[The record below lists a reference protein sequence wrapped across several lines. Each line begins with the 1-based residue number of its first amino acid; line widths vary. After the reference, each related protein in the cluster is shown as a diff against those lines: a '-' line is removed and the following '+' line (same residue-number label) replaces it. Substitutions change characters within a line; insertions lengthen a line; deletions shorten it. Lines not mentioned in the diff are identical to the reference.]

1 MVQTLMLPWDIGKG
15 SLVIRPFYL
24 LLFFNCYIQ
33 KINNI
38 PWRKAYSRIWS
49 EGPNPMEKNRYK
61 NIYQR
66 ELDTI
71 LKFSALINS
80 SLNIIEVLDNAMK
93 WAEEFIDAE
102 ASSVYELEED
112 KNELFIRLARGEK
125 KRAVE
130 GLKVKVGEGIAGSVV
145 KTGKPIAIQD
155 VTKDK
160 RFSDRFDRIT
170 GFKTRSVIC
179 VPLILRDRPI
189 GALQVMNKRNRE
201 PFRQA
206 DLELLNSIAQLL
218 AISMENAKLYQQLE
232 EKFELTSMEL
242 ASTQKKLIRSERL
255 AAMGHLV
262 QGVAHEIRNPIMTIG
277 GFAHRMKKELQ
288 QDYKLQKYIDII
300 LDESGRLERLV
311 REVREFSEVQS
322 ASLVLDHIEPT
333 IHEVLQIF
341 EPLARNHDVKLSVE
355 IQDDLPPISMD
366 ASQLVIAMSNIIE
379 NALEAMPNGGNLTL
393 RATREVRL
401 LSVSFRDTGVG
412 IDREQLDAIYDPFVT
427 SKTRGA
433 GLGLT
438 MVYQIVMNH
447 HGDIRISSE
456 LDKGTDVTI
465 QLPLPSE

>member
-1 MVQTLMLPWDIGKG
+1 MENNQTKD
-15 SLVIRPFYL
+15 
-24 LLFFNCYIQ
+24 
-33 KINNI
+33 
-38 PWRKAYSRIWS
+38 
-49 EGPNPMEKNRYK
+49 
-61 NIYQR
+61 IYQQ

-112 KNELFIRLARGEK
+112 NNELSIRLARGEK

-130 GLKVKVGEGIAGSVV
+130 GLKLNVGEGIAGSVV
-145 KTGKPIAIQD
+145 ATGKPVVIQD
-155 VTKDK
+155 VRNDK
-160 RFSDRFDRIT
+160 RFSDKIDRST
-170 GFKTRSVIC
+170 GFKTRSMIC
-179 VPLILRDRPI
+179 VPLILRDKPV

-206 DLELLNSIAQLL
+206 DLELLNSMAQLI
-218 AISMENAKLYQQLE
+218 AVAMENAKLYQRLE
-232 EKFELTSMEL
+232 EKFDMTSQEL

-277 GFAHRMKKELQ
+277 GFAHRIKRELNHN
-288 QDYKLQKYIDII
+288 YKLQKYIDII

-311 REVREFSEVQS
+311 REVRDFSEIQS
-322 ASLVLDHIEPT
+322 ASLLLDTIEPA

-341 EPLARNHDVKLSVE
+341 EPLAGNRHVKLSVE
-355 IQDDLPPISMD
+355 IADDLPQINLDS
-366 ASQLVIAMSNIIE
+366 SQLMIAMSNIME
-379 NALEAMPNGGNLTL
+379 NALESMPKGGNLTL
-393 RATREVRL
+393 QATRDDRHL
-401 LSVSFRDTGVG
+401 LVSFRDTGLG
-412 IDREQLDAIYDPFVT
+412 IDPEQLDAIYDPFVT

-447 HGDIRISSE
+447 HGEITISSE
-456 LDKGTDVTI
+456 LDTGTDVTI
-465 QLPLPSE
+465 QLPIPTDM

>member
-1 MVQTLMLPWDIGKG
+1 
-15 SLVIRPFYL
+15 
-24 LLFFNCYIQ
+24 
-33 KINNI
+33 
-38 PWRKAYSRIWS
+38 
-49 EGPNPMEKNRYK
+49 MELDRYK
-61 NIYQR
+61 DIYQK

-80 SLNIIEVLDNAMK
+80 SLNILEVLDNAMK
-93 WAEEFIDAE
+93 WAEEFMNAE
-102 ASSVYELEED
+102 ASSVYELDQEKE
-112 KNELFIRLARGEK
+112 ELFIRLARGEK

-130 GLKVKVGEGIAGSVV
+130 GIKLKVGEGIVGSVV
-145 KTGKPIAIQD
+145 KTGKSIAIQD

-160 RFSDRFDRIT
+160 RFSDRIDRIT
-170 GFKTRSVIC
+170 GFKTRSMIC

-206 DLELLNSIAQLL
+206 DLDLLNSMAQLI
-218 AISMENAKLYQQLE
+218 AVSMENAKLYQRLE
-232 EKFELTSMEL
+232 EKFELTSKEL
-242 ASTQKKLIRSERL
+242 ASTQEKLIRSERL

-277 GFAHRMKKELQ
+277 GFAHRLKREMQ
-288 QDYKLQKYIDII
+288 GDYKFQKYIDII

-322 ASLVLDHIEPT
+322 ASLVLDTIEPT
-333 IHEVLQIF
+333 IHEVLQMF
-341 EPLARNHDVKLSVE
+341 EPLAHNHGVKLSLD
-355 IQDDLPPISMD
+355 IQKSLPRISMD
-366 ASQLVIAMSNIIE
+366 ASQLVIAMSNIME

-393 RATREVRL
+393 RASREGRY
-401 LSVSFRDTGVG
+401 LSISFKDTGVG
-412 IDREQLDAIYDPFVT
+412 IDQKQLDAIYDPFVT

-447 HGDIRISSE
+447 HGEIRISSE

-465 QLPLPSE
+465 QLPLGE

>member
-1 MVQTLMLPWDIGKG
+1 MENNQTKD
-15 SLVIRPFYL
+15 
-24 LLFFNCYIQ
+24 
-33 KINNI
+33 
-38 PWRKAYSRIWS
+38 
-49 EGPNPMEKNRYK
+49 
-61 NIYQR
+61 IYQQ

-112 KNELFIRLARGEK
+112 NNELSIRLARGEK

-130 GLKVKVGEGIAGSVV
+130 GLKLNVGEGIAGSVV
-145 KTGKPIAIQD
+145 ATGKPVVIQD
-155 VTKDK
+155 VRNDK
-160 RFSDRFDRIT
+160 RFSDKIDRST
-170 GFKTRSVIC
+170 GFKTRSMIC
-179 VPLILRDRPI
+179 VPLILRDKPV

-206 DLELLNSIAQLL
+206 DLELLNSMAQLI
-218 AISMENAKLYQQLE
+218 AVAMENAKLYQRLE
-232 EKFELTSMEL
+232 EKFDMTSQEL

-277 GFAHRMKKELQ
+277 GFAHRIKRELNHNF
-288 QDYKLQKYIDII
+288 KLQKYIDII

-311 REVREFSEVQS
+311 REVRDFSEIQS
-322 ASLVLDHIEPT
+322 ASLLLDTIEPA
-333 IHEVLQIF
+333 IHEVRQIF
-341 EPLARNHDVKLSVE
+341 EPLAGNRHVKLSVE
-355 IQDDLPPISMD
+355 IADDLPQINMD
-366 ASQLVIAMSNIIE
+366 ASQLVIAMSNIME
-379 NALEAMPNGGNLTL
+379 NALESMPKGGNLTL
-393 RATREVRL
+393 QATRDDRYL
-401 LSVSFRDTGVG
+401 LVSFRDTGLG
-412 IDREQLDAIYDPFVT
+412 IDPEQLDAIYDPFVT

-447 HGDIRISSE
+447 HGEIKISSE

-465 QLPLPSE
+465 QLPLPTEM

>member
-1 MVQTLMLPWDIGKG
+1 
-15 SLVIRPFYL
+15 
-24 LLFFNCYIQ
+24 
-33 KINNI
+33 
-38 PWRKAYSRIWS
+38 
-49 EGPNPMEKNRYK
+49 MEKDRYK
-61 NIYQR
+61 DIYQR

-93 WAEEFIDAE
+93 WAEEFMDAE
-102 ASSVYELEED
+102 ASSVYELDEE
-112 KNELFIRLARGEK
+112 KNELSIRLARGEK

-130 GLKVKVGEGIAGSVV
+130 GIKLKVGEGIAGSVV
-145 KTGKPIAIQD
+145 KTGKSIAIQN

-160 RFSDRFDRIT
+160 RFSDRIDLIT
-170 GFKTRSVIC
+170 GFKTRSMIC

-206 DLELLNSIAQLL
+206 DLDLLNSMAQLI
-218 AISMENAKLYQQLE
+218 AVSMENATLYQRLE
-232 EKFELTSMEL
+232 KKFELTSMEL
-242 ASTQKKLIRSERL
+242 ASTQKKLIQSERL

-277 GFAHRMKKELQ
+277 GFAHRMKKEMQ
-288 QDYKLQKYIDII
+288 GDYKFQKYIDII

-311 REVREFSEVQS
+311 REVRDFSEVQS
-322 ASLVLDHIEPT
+322 ASLVLDTIEPT
-333 IHEVLQIF
+333 IHEVLQMF
-341 EPLARNHDVKLSVE
+341 EPLARNRRVKLSVD
-355 IQDDLPPISMD
+355 IQKDLPRISMD
-366 ASQLVIAMSNIIE
+366 ASQLVIAMSNIME

-393 RATREVRL
+393 LATRENRH
-401 LSVSFRDTGVG
+401 LSISFKDTGVG
-412 IDREQLDAIYDPFVT
+412 IGREELDAIYDPFVT

-447 HGDIRISSE
+447 HGEIKINSE

>member
-1 MVQTLMLPWDIGKG
+1 MV
-15 SLVIRPFYL
+15 
-24 LLFFNCYIQ
+24 
-33 KINNI
+33 NNQS
-38 PWRKAYSRIWS
+38 KD
-49 EGPNPMEKNRYK
+49 
-61 NIYQR
+61 IYQQ

-112 KNELFIRLARGEK
+112 NNELSIRLARGEK

-130 GLKVKVGEGIAGSVV
+130 GLKLNVGEGIAGSVV
-145 KTGKPIAIQD
+145 ATGKPVVIQD
-155 VTKDK
+155 VRNDK
-160 RFSDRFDRIT
+160 RFSDKIDRST
-170 GFKTRSVIC
+170 GFKTRSMIC
-179 VPLILRDRPI
+179 VPLILRDKPV

-206 DLELLNSIAQLL
+206 DLELLNSMAQLI
-218 AISMENAKLYQQLE
+218 AVAMENAKLYQRLE
-232 EKFELTSMEL
+232 EKFDMTSQEL

-277 GFAHRMKKELQ
+277 GFAHRIKRELNHN
-288 QDYKLQKYIDII
+288 YKLQKYIDII

-311 REVREFSEVQS
+311 REVRDFSEIQS
-322 ASLVLDHIEPT
+322 ASLLLDTIEPA

-341 EPLARNHDVKLSVE
+341 EPLAGNRHVKLSVE
-355 IQDDLPPISMD
+355 IADDLPQINLDS
-366 ASQLVIAMSNIIE
+366 SQLMIAMSNIME
-379 NALEAMPNGGNLTL
+379 NALESMPKGGNLTL
-393 RATREVRL
+393 QATRDDRHL
-401 LSVSFRDTGVG
+401 LVSFRDTGLG
-412 IDREQLDAIYDPFVT
+412 IDPEQLDAIYDPFVT

-447 HGDIRISSE
+447 HGEITISSE

-465 QLPLPSE
+465 QLPIPTDM

>member
-1 MVQTLMLPWDIGKG
+1 MENNQTKD
-15 SLVIRPFYL
+15 
-24 LLFFNCYIQ
+24 
-33 KINNI
+33 
-38 PWRKAYSRIWS
+38 
-49 EGPNPMEKNRYK
+49 
-61 NIYQR
+61 IYQQ

-112 KNELFIRLARGEK
+112 NNELSIRLARGEK

-130 GLKVKVGEGIAGSVV
+130 GLKLNVGEGIAGSVV
-145 KTGKPIAIQD
+145 ATGKPVVIQD
-155 VTKDK
+155 VRNDK
-160 RFSDRFDRIT
+160 RFSDKIDRST
-170 GFKTRSVIC
+170 GFKTRSMIC
-179 VPLILRDRPI
+179 VPLILRDKPV

-206 DLELLNSIAQLL
+206 DLELLNSMAQLI
-218 AISMENAKLYQQLE
+218 AVAMENAKLYQRLE
-232 EKFELTSMEL
+232 EKFDMTSQEL

-277 GFAHRMKKELQ
+277 GFAHRIKRELNHNF
-288 QDYKLQKYIDII
+288 KLQKYIDII

-311 REVREFSEVQS
+311 REVRDFSEIQS
-322 ASLVLDHIEPT
+322 ASLLLDTIEPA

-341 EPLARNHDVKLSVE
+341 EPLAGNRHVKLSVE
-355 IQDDLPPISMD
+355 IADDLPQINLDS
-366 ASQLVIAMSNIIE
+366 SQLVIAMSNIME
-379 NALEAMPNGGNLTL
+379 NALESMPKGGNLTL
-393 RATREVRL
+393 HATRDDRHL
-401 LSVSFRDTGVG
+401 LVSFRDTGLG
-412 IDREQLDAIYDPFVT
+412 IDPEQLDAIYDPFVT

-447 HGDIRISSE
+447 HGEITISSE

-465 QLPLPSE
+465 QLPLPTEM

>member
-1 MVQTLMLPWDIGKG
+1 MENNQTKD
-15 SLVIRPFYL
+15 
-24 LLFFNCYIQ
+24 
-33 KINNI
+33 
-38 PWRKAYSRIWS
+38 
-49 EGPNPMEKNRYK
+49 
-61 NIYQR
+61 IYQQ

-112 KNELFIRLARGEK
+112 NNELSIRLARGEK

-130 GLKVKVGEGIAGSVV
+130 GLKLNVGEGIAGSVV
-145 KTGKPIAIQD
+145 ATGKPVVIQD
-155 VTKDK
+155 VRNDK
-160 RFSDRFDRIT
+160 RFSDKIDRLT
-170 GFKTRSVIC
+170 GFKTRSIIC
-179 VPLILRDRPI
+179 VPLILRDRPV
-189 GALQVMNKRNRE
+189 GALQVMNKRNSE

-206 DLELLNSIAQLL
+206 DLELLNSMAQLI
-218 AISMENAKLYQQLE
+218 AVAMENAKLYQRLE
-232 EKFELTSMEL
+232 EKFEMTSQEL

-262 QGVAHEIRNPIMTIG
+262 QGVAHEIRNPVMTIG
-277 GFAHRMKKELQ
+277 GFAHRIKRELNHN
-288 QDYKLQKYIDII
+288 YKYQKYIDII
-300 LDESGRLERLV
+300 LEESGRLEKLV
-311 REVREFSEVQS
+311 REVRDFSEIQS
-322 ASLVLDHIEPT
+322 ASLQLDTIEPA

-341 EPLARNHDVKLSVE
+341 EPLAENRHVELSVE
-355 IQDDLPPISMD
+355 IANDLPRINMD
-366 ASQLVIAMSNIIE
+366 SSQLVIAMSNIME
-379 NALEAMPNGGNLTL
+379 NALEAMPKGGNLTL
-393 RATREVRL
+393 LATRDDQH

-412 IDREQLDAIYDPFVT
+412 IDPEQLDAIYDPFVT

-447 HGDIRISSE
+447 YGEIKISSA

-465 QLPLPSE
+465 QLPIPTET

>member
-1 MVQTLMLPWDIGKG
+1 MENNQTKD
-15 SLVIRPFYL
+15 
-24 LLFFNCYIQ
+24 
-33 KINNI
+33 
-38 PWRKAYSRIWS
+38 
-49 EGPNPMEKNRYK
+49 
-61 NIYQR
+61 IYQQ

-112 KNELFIRLARGEK
+112 NNELSIRLARGEK

-130 GLKVKVGEGIAGSVV
+130 GLKLNVGEGIAGSVV
-145 KTGKPIAIQD
+145 ATGKPVVIQD
-155 VTKDK
+155 VRNDK
-160 RFSDRFDRIT
+160 RFSDKIDRST
-170 GFKTRSVIC
+170 GFKTRSMIC
-179 VPLILRDRPI
+179 VPLILRDKPV

-206 DLELLNSIAQLL
+206 DLELLNSMAQLI
-218 AISMENAKLYQQLE
+218 AVAMENAKLYQRLE
-232 EKFELTSMEL
+232 EKFDMTSQEL

-262 QGVAHEIRNPIMTIG
+262 QGVAHEIRNPVMTIG
-277 GFAHRMKKELQ
+277 GFAHRIKRELNHNF
-288 QDYKLQKYIDII
+288 KLQKYIDII

-311 REVREFSEVQS
+311 REVRDFSEIQS
-322 ASLVLDHIEPT
+322 ASLLLDTIEPA

-341 EPLARNHDVKLSVE
+341 EPLAGNRHVKLSVE
-355 IQDDLPPISMD
+355 IADDLPQINLDS
-366 ASQLVIAMSNIIE
+366 SQLVIAMSNIME
-379 NALEAMPNGGNLTL
+379 NALESMPKGGNLTL
-393 RATREVRL
+393 QATRDDRHL
-401 LSVSFRDTGVG
+401 LVSFRDTGLG
-412 IDREQLDAIYDPFVT
+412 IDPEQLDAIYDPFVT

-447 HGDIRISSE
+447 HGEITISSE

-465 QLPLPSE
+465 QLPLPTEM

>member
-1 MVQTLMLPWDIGKG
+1 MENNQTKD
-15 SLVIRPFYL
+15 
-24 LLFFNCYIQ
+24 
-33 KINNI
+33 
-38 PWRKAYSRIWS
+38 
-49 EGPNPMEKNRYK
+49 
-61 NIYQR
+61 IYQQ

-112 KNELFIRLARGEK
+112 NNELSIRLARGEK

-130 GLKVKVGEGIAGSVV
+130 GLKLNVGEGIAGSVV
-145 KTGKPIAIQD
+145 ATGKPVVIQD
-155 VTKDK
+155 VRNDK
-160 RFSDRFDRIT
+160 RFSDKIDRLT
-170 GFKTRSVIC
+170 GFKTRSMIC
-179 VPLILRDRPI
+179 VPLILRDRPV

-206 DLELLNSIAQLL
+206 DLELLNSMAQLIAV
-218 AISMENAKLYQQLE
+218 AIENAKLYQRLE
-232 EKFELTSMEL
+232 EKFEMTSQEL

-277 GFAHRMKKELQ
+277 GFAHRIKRELN
-288 QDYKLQKYIDII
+288 DNYKLQKYMDII

-311 REVREFSEVQS
+311 REVRDFSEIQS
-322 ASLVLDHIEPT
+322 ASLLLDTIEPA

-341 EPLARNHDVKLSVE
+341 EPLAGNRHVKLSVE
-355 IQDDLPPISMD
+355 IADDLPQIKMD
-366 ASQLVIAMSNIIE
+366 SSQLVIAMSNIME
-379 NALEAMPNGGNLTL
+379 NALESMPKGGNLTL
-393 RATREVRL
+393 QATRDDRHL
-401 LSVSFRDTGVG
+401 LVSFRDTGLG
-412 IDREQLDAIYDPFVT
+412 IDPEQLDAIYDPFVT

-447 HGDIRISSE
+447 HGEIKISSE

-465 QLPLPSE
+465 QLPLPTEM

>member
-1 MVQTLMLPWDIGKG
+1 
-15 SLVIRPFYL
+15 
-24 LLFFNCYIQ
+24 
-33 KINNI
+33 
-38 PWRKAYSRIWS
+38 
-49 EGPNPMEKNRYK
+49 MEKNQTK
-61 NIYQR
+61 DIYQQ

-112 KNELFIRLARGEK
+112 NNELSIRLARGEK

-130 GLKVKVGEGIAGSVV
+130 GLKLTVGEGIAGSVV
-145 KTGKPIAIQD
+145 ATGKPVVIQD
-155 VTKDK
+155 VRNDK
-160 RFSDRFDRIT
+160 RFSDKIDRLT
-170 GFKTRSVIC
+170 GFKTRSMIC
-179 VPLILRDRPI
+179 VPLILRDRPV

-206 DLELLNSIAQLL
+206 DLELLNSMAQLI
-218 AISMENAKLYQQLE
+218 AVAMENAKLYQRLE
-232 EKFELTSMEL
+232 EKFEMTSQEL

-262 QGVAHEIRNPIMTIG
+262 QGVAHEIRNPVMTIG
-277 GFAHRMKKELQ
+277 GFAHRIKRELNHN
-288 QDYKLQKYIDII
+288 YKLQKYIDII

-311 REVREFSEVQS
+311 REVRDFSEIQS
-322 ASLVLDHIEPT
+322 ASLLLDTIEPA

-341 EPLARNHDVKLSVE
+341 EPLAGNRHVKLSVE
-355 IQDDLPPISMD
+355 IADDLPQISMD
-366 ASQLVIAMSNIIE
+366 SSQLVIAMSNIME
-379 NALEAMPNGGNLTL
+379 NALESMPKGGNLTL
-393 RATREVRL
+393 QAIRDDRHL
-401 LSVSFRDTGVG
+401 LVSFRDTGLG
-412 IDREQLDAIYDPFVT
+412 IDPEQLDAIYDPFVT

-447 HGDIRISSE
+447 HGEIKISSA

-465 QLPLPSE
+465 QLPIPTDT

>member
-1 MVQTLMLPWDIGKG
+1 
-15 SLVIRPFYL
+15 
-24 LLFFNCYIQ
+24 
-33 KINNI
+33 
-38 PWRKAYSRIWS
+38 
-49 EGPNPMEKNRYK
+49 MEKNQTK
-61 NIYQR
+61 DIYQQ

-102 ASSVYELEED
+102 ASSVYELAED
-112 KNELFIRLARGEK
+112 NVELSIRLARGEK

-130 GLKVKVGEGIAGSVV
+130 GLKLKVGEGIAGSVV
-145 KTGKPIAIQD
+145 ATGKPVVIQD
-155 VTKDK
+155 VRNDK
-160 RFSDRFDRIT
+160 RCSDKIDRLT
-170 GFKTRSVIC
+170 GFKTRSMIC
-179 VPLILRDRPI
+179 VPLILRDRPV

-206 DLELLNSIAQLL
+206 DLELLNSMAQLI
-218 AISMENAKLYQQLE
+218 AVAMENAKLYQRLE
-232 EKFELTSMEL
+232 EKFEMTSQEL

-262 QGVAHEIRNPIMTIG
+262 QGVAHEIRNPVMTIG
-277 GFAHRMKKELQ
+277 GFAHRIKRELNHN
-288 QDYKLQKYIDII
+288 YKLQKYIDII

-311 REVREFSEVQS
+311 REVRDFSEIQS
-322 ASLVLDHIEPT
+322 ASLLLDTIEPA

-341 EPLARNHDVKLSVE
+341 EPLAGNRHVKLSVE
-355 IQDDLPPISMD
+355 IADDLPQISMD
-366 ASQLVIAMSNIIE
+366 SSQLVIAMSNIME
-379 NALEAMPNGGNLTL
+379 NALESMPKGGNLTL
-393 RATREVRL
+393 QAIRDDRHL
-401 LSVSFRDTGVG
+401 LVSFRDTGLG
-412 IDREQLDAIYDPFVT
+412 IDPEQLDAIYDPFVT

-447 HGDIRISSE
+447 HGEIKISSE

-465 QLPLPSE
+465 QLPIPTET